1 MAARNIEPMFGNP
14 GDTHT
19 QIALIDCVSF
29 YASCERV
36 FEPKLRGRPIVVL
49 CVRLDSVRSAP
60 EFQRRCERRSWI
72 IVLRDINS
80 DSSAHGRRVRVPVD
94 VFLIL

>member
-1 MAARNIEPMFGNP
+1 VVPPTLGHVPESTENLQR
-14 GDTHT
+14 

-49 CVRLDSVRSAP
+49 SNNDGCVVAASPEAKRLDP
-60 EFQRRCERRSWI
+60 GIMGKPYFQIRSWCE
-72 IVLRDINS
+72 LYW
-80 DSSAHGRRVRVPVD
+80 
-94 VFLIL
+94 